1 MEADCINRA
10 IHTLLRVYLC
20 YFLGFVFFDSFLSW
34 GLEDALSSFPLPL
47 LFLFHRSFMLVNMS
61 EIRDAVSSANTKK
74 SMRPSCSFFFLLIF
88 ILSRWPVK
96 QLSFCPLSDS
106 GFLHTNPSLT
116 LVRPVELAPKLR
128 SGLFVCQRHFRWSP
142 ATITFLVFSLK

>member
-20 YFLGFVFFDSFLSW
+20 YFLGFVLFYSLLSW

-47 LFLFHRSFMLVNMS
+47 LFLSHRSFMLVNLS

-74 SMRPSCSFFFLLIF
+74 YENIMFFFVVIIF

-106 GFLHTNPSLT
+106 GFLDTNPSLT
-116 LVRPVELAPKLR
+116 LVRPVVLPLSLPQSCVQVCLCVTDISA
-128 SGLFVCQRHFRWSP
+128 GLPQR
-142 ATITFLVFSLK
+142 

>member
-20 YFLGFVFFDSFLSW
+20 YFLGFVLFYSFLSW

-47 LFLFHRSFMLVNMS
+47 LFLSHRSFMRVNLS
-61 EIRDAVSSANTKK
+61 EIRDAVSSASTKK
-74 SMRPSCSFFFLLIF
+74 YENIMFGFFVIIF
-88 ILSRWPVK
+88 TLSRWPVK

-116 LVRPVELAPKLR
+116 LVRPVVLLLSLPQSYLQVCLCVTDISA
-128 SGLFVCQRHFRWSP
+128 GLPQR
-142 ATITFLVFSLK
+142 